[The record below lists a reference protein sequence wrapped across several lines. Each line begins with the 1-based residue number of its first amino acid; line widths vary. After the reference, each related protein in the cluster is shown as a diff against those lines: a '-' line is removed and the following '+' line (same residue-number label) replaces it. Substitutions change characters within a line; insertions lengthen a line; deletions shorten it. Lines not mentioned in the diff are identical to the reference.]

1 MFTFRISFK
10 RIDSKD
16 IPKRKLLQSVFI
28 IKNNTSKTIEI
39 LGNTLG
45 RNLYITRRNKKYF
58 NIYIEFKKC
67 NRKSI
72 LETIPL

>member
-10 RIDSKD
+10 CIDSKD

-28 IKNNTSKTIEI
+28 IKNNTSKTTEI

-45 RNLYITRRNKKYF
+45 RNL
-58 NIYIEFKKC
+58 
-67 NRKSI
+67 
-72 LETIPL
+72 